1 MCQRRYG
8 GVYAD
13 VDFECIRGL
22 DPLVHAIES
31 AGYDSARSRMPWGKS
46 VLFFLLAVP
55 RSSFVELRSFAG
67 IGFFCGVSTVRFFE
81 VNNGLVGAC
90 KAHNLL
96 DECIRSIG
104 DGHRARE
111 EGVEGSLATSLMG
124 HGGDTISLTG
134 AVETDTAWERSL
146 VFRLLINYWS
156 TT

>member
-1 MCQRRYG
+1 M
-8 GVYAD
+8 YAD

-46 VLFFLLAVP
+46 HAFFFSRCLDLL
-55 RSSFVELRSFAG
+55 SLNHQSFAG
-67 IGFFCGVSTVRFFE
+67 IGFFCGVSNVRFFE

-111 EGVEGSLATSLMG
+111 EGVEGALASSLMG

-156 TT
+156 TTLSA

>member
-1 MCQRRYG
+1 
-8 GVYAD
+8 VYAD

-31 AGYDSARSRMPWGKS
+31 AGYDSARSRMPWGTS
-46 VLFFLLAVP
+46 HFFIFSRCLDLL
-55 RSSFVELRSFAG
+55 SLNYWSFAG
-67 IGFFCGVSTVRFFE
+67 IGFFCGVSNVRFFE

-104 DGHRARE
+104 DGQRARK
-111 EGVEGSLATSLMG
+111 EGVEGSLAASLMG